1 MADHMFLKK
10 WKKEQVNLIK
20 LAHPEWDSEKIKE
33 ILDKKI
39 DDKLKNPE
47 CALVNNY
54 INVSARTTLLDL
66 YDYIELKK
74 PIIAGGGVLFK
85 NQYQAINPPS
95 IFLDGALKKRKS
107 ILSLVKW
114 LLCLVSMI

>member
-74 PIIAGGGVLFK
+74 PIIAGGGVLF
-85 NQYQAINPPS
+85 NVTDNLGNMYAR
-95 IFLDGALKKRKS
+95 LYVG
-107 ILSLVKW
+107 VKIVN
-114 LLCLVSMI
+114 LVSITSPTFDI